1 MSEMDRIFIEQVK
14 GEKAEKTFEYLFH
27 TYYSPLCSYACAMI
41 KNQEDAK
48 DLVNDCFLEFW
59 RKRHDIEIKISVK
72 SYLYVT
78 VRNSAV
84 NYIRK
89 RQLDQ
94 KYSETMT
101 YPFYLQ
107 EEINMETERLLQMEN
122 LEIRLKQAI
131 DSLPQQCRY
140 IFYMNRFEQQGYKDI
155 ALKMNLSTGTVKT
168 QIARALKKLRSEF
181 EGVIGKGQI
190 LFSIFVRHF

>member
-1 MSEMDRIFIEQVK
+1 MSELERMFIGQIK
-14 GEKAEKTFEYLFH
+14 GDNAERTFEYLFH
-27 TYYSPLCSYACAMI
+27 TYYPPLCSYACSII

-59 RKRHDIEIKISVK
+59 RKRHEIDIKISVK
-72 SYLYVT
+72 SYLYIA

-84 NYIRK
+84 NYIK
-89 RQLDQ
+89 RRRIRQRH
-94 KYSETMT
+94 SATMI

-107 EEINMETERLLQMEN
+107 DEVNSETEKLLRMEN
-122 LEIRLKQAI
+122 LETRLKQAM

-140 IFYMNRFEQQGYKDI
+140 IFYLNRFEKQGYKDI
-155 ALKMNLSTGTVKT
+155 ALKMNLSVGTVKT

-181 EGVIGKGQI
+181 EIVMREGSI
-190 LFSIFVRHF
+190 LFSLFVRHF